1 MIDSIFEQS
10 ISLYISVI
18 INVFAGIYVWNKILY
33 DKINLKDSKLYT
45 CFIILVILS
54 TANYIFANSFIRFLT
69 ATIFISL
76 VTSIIYN
83 VNIKKSFICTVIE
96 QILMLFSEI
105 VFTFVTIVIF
115 KLDAH
120 YLVSEVKGAL
130 VTNISISLICI
141 VLCNIKFVKKLYKKI
156 VNSFDLISSNV
167 LYMVIVFIIFS
178 MNIFL
183 LLVYSEISIMK
194 TLIINT
200 LFIIAYAF
208 ILYLVI
214 KEKSENVKY
223 KEQNKMLIDNLNEY
237 EKMLDY
243 QRVNNH
249 ENKNQ
254 LLVIRGMI
262 DKTNTK
268 ALEYLDE
275 VIKEKREDDE
285 GIYTS
290 ASIIPQGGLQG
301 LVYQKMLKMKEN
313 NITINLKVERKVRKI
328 NLDNLPSKTNYD
340 LCRAV
345 GIIIDNAIEENLNL
359 KEREILICMYI
370 LDEYLVIE
378 VSNKCSVIPDM
389 TRLDEK
395 GYTTKSNGHGYGLS
409 LLKEIVDS
417 NKNIINERSINKDIF
432 TQIIKIKK

>member
-1 MIDSIFEQS
+1 MMEKIISYILPCTINIFAV
-10 ISLYISVI
+10 LYIQKKMLNKKIKFSDYRVYLFTFLLIFSSILNFQFTVDFFRIAVSIVLIMVASSIIFNESIYKTFSSTILEQVIFFISELLCAVIFSLFKINIFYETNHNSFQAII
-18 INVFAGIYVWNKILY
+18 INL
-33 DKINLKDSKLYT
+33 
-45 CFIILVILS
+45 IISIVAL
-54 TANYIFANSFIRFLT
+54 
-69 ATIFISL
+69 
-76 VTSIIYN
+76 IIYN
-83 VNIKKSFICTVIE
+83 IGFVRNICIKIMKLLNNIDNVKKS
-96 QILMLFSEI
+96 L
-105 VFTFVTIVIF
+105 
-115 KLDAH
+115 
-120 YLVSEVKGAL
+120 
-130 VTNISISLICI
+130 I
-141 VLCNIKFVKKLYKKI
+141 VLIFFI
-156 VNSFDLISSNV
+156 TMNV
-167 LYMVIVFIIFS
+167 LLMFIYFKNENKYIVFINLF
-178 MNIFL
+178 F
-183 LLVYSEISIMK
+183 V
-194 TLIINT
+194 LIYGT
-200 LFIIAYAF
+200 IIYM
-208 ILYLVI
+208 LTN
-214 KEKSENVKY
+214 EKIQNVKY
-223 KEQNKMLIDNLNEY
+223 KKENEMLIDNLNEY

-254 LLVIRGMI
+254 LLVIQGMI

>member
-1 MIDSIFEQS
+1 MSKVLEYLIIEFLTYPVTIFLQGKIMNKKIKFDRIRFYIGVIIFTIMNYINFVIVDGFVSFFVCWMIMIISSSFIFDDKIDKVFYAVTIQQILYFISELILSVLLEIINNIFAENQLTLNSIF
-10 ISLYISVI
+10 LNLLVVI
-18 INVFAGIYVWNKILY
+18 IAILLFFVPMVKSTIKKITKFFDRLTGIVKYILVLFFIITLNILLMGMYYNSGNKILM
-33 DKINLKDSKLYT
+33 IANIF
-45 CFIILVILS
+45 FIIV
-54 TANYIFANSFIRFLT
+54 YSFIIYQFL
-69 ATIFISL
+69 
-76 VTSIIYN
+76 N
-83 VNIKKSFICTVIE
+83 
-96 QILMLFSEI
+96 
-105 VFTFVTIVIF
+105 
-115 KLDAH
+115 
-120 YLVSEVKGAL
+120 
-130 VTNISISLICI
+130 
-141 VLCNIKFVKKLYKKI
+141 
-156 VNSFDLISSNV
+156 
-167 LYMVIVFIIFS
+167 
-178 MNIFL
+178 
-183 LLVYSEISIMK
+183 
-194 TLIINT
+194 
-200 LFIIAYAF
+200 
-208 ILYLVI
+208 
-214 KEKSENVKY
+214 EKSENIKY

-254 LLVIRGMI
+254 LLVIQGMI

-301 LVYQKMLKMKEN
+301 LIYQKMLKMKEN
-313 NITINLKVERKVRKI
+313 NIIINLKVERKVRKI
-328 NLDNLPSKTNYD
+328 NFDDLPSKTNYD

>member
-1 MIDSIFEQS
+1 MMEKIISYIITAIITYPIALYMHSKMLGIKLELKNKNTYIGIIIF
-10 ISLYISVI
+10 
-18 INVFAGIYVWNKILY
+18 VFFNLLNYMYVDGFVRFLIC
-33 DKINLKDSKLYT
+33 S
-45 CFIILVILS
+45 IILVISSNIIFRENITKVFSVVIFQQVIYFLS
-54 TANYIFANSFIRFLT
+54 ELIFF
-69 ATIFISL
+69 
-76 VTSIIYN
+76 
-83 VNIKKSFICTVIE
+83 
-96 QILMLFSEI
+96 
-105 VFTFVTIVIF
+105 IVILKLNTDISTF
-115 KLDAH
+115 K
-120 YLVSEVKGAL
+120 SGFG
-130 VTNISISLICI
+130 LII
-141 VLCNIKFVKKLYKKI
+141 
-156 VNSFDLISSNV
+156 SNV
-167 LYMVIVFIIFS
+167 IIDIFS
-178 MNIFL
+178 ILIYSLPFLKKFLKLAIVRVSKLNILYRYSIL
-183 LLVYSEISIMK
+183 LIFVITLNVLLMSMYAEIGNRRL
-194 TLIINT
+194 LIINMI
-200 LFIIAYAF
+200 FIFVYGIIIF
-208 ILYLVI
+208 HSIF
-214 KEKSENVKY
+214 EKRENIRF
-223 KEQNKMLIDNLNEY
+223 KEQNKLLIDNLNEY

-243 QRVNNH
+243 QRVSNH

-254 LLVIRGMI
+254 LLVIQGMI

-275 VIKEKREDDE
+275 IIKEKREDDE

>member
-1 MIDSIFEQS
+1 MFSVVIFQQVIYFLSELIFFIVILKLNTD
-10 ISLYISVI
+10 ISTFKSGFGLIISNVI
-18 INVFAGIYVWNKILY
+18 IDIFSILIYSLPFLKKFLKLAIVRVSKLNILY
-33 DKINLKDSKLYT
+33 RYS
-45 CFIILVILS
+45 ILLIFVITL
-54 TANYIFANSFIRFLT
+54 
-69 ATIFISL
+69 
-76 VTSIIYN
+76 
-83 VNIKKSFICTVIE
+83 
-96 QILMLFSEI
+96 
-105 VFTFVTIVIF
+105 
-115 KLDAH
+115 
-120 YLVSEVKGAL
+120 
-130 VTNISISLICI
+130 
-141 VLCNIKFVKKLYKKI
+141 
-156 VNSFDLISSNV
+156 NV
-167 LYMVIVFIIFS
+167 LLMS
-178 MNIFL
+178 M
-183 LLVYSEISIMK
+183 YDEIGNRRL
-194 TLIINT
+194 LIINMI
-200 LFIIAYAF
+200 FIFVYGIIIF
-208 ILYLVI
+208 HSIF
-214 KEKSENVKY
+214 EKSENIRF

-254 LLVIRGMI
+254 LLVIQGMI

>member
-1 MIDSIFEQS
+1 MMEIFKFYLLP
-10 ISLYISVI
+10 SLVNFVGIIYVQHLVLNQKVYLNKSRVYVGLITFLIFNILGYIYVDGFLRMVTNTLLIIFVSWIVFNNNINKTVGAVI
-18 INVFAGIYVWNKILY
+18 IEQVIYFFSELFVAIVLNIFKVSSSTIQQNYFSFLLVNVIISIISIILC
-33 DKINLKDSKLYT
+33 KINLIKKVVNKLLNMLNSITSMKKYILILFL
-45 CFIILVILS
+45 FITL
-54 TANYIFANSFIRFLT
+54 NFL
-69 ATIFISL
+69 IM
-76 VTSIIYN
+76 IIYY
-83 VNIKKSFICTVIE
+83 E
-96 QILMLFSEI
+96 P
-105 VFTFVTIVIF
+105 
-115 KLDAH
+115 
-120 YLVSEVKGAL
+120 
-130 VTNISISLICI
+130 
-141 VLCNIKFVKKLYKKI
+141 
-156 VNSFDLISSNV
+156 SNK
-167 LYMVIVFIIFS
+167 YI
-178 MNIFL
+178 
-183 LLVYSEISIMK
+183 
-194 TLIINT
+194 LIINFG
-200 LFIIAYAF
+200 FIIMYSA
-208 ILYLVI
+208 LN
-214 KEKSENVKY
+214 EKSENVKY

-254 LLVIRGMI
+254 LLVIQGMI

-275 VIKEKREDDE
+275 IIKEKREDDE

>member
-1 MIDSIFEQS
+1 MSKVLEYLIIEFLTYPVTIFLQGKIMNKKIKFDRIRFYIGVIMFTIMNYINFVIVDGFVSFFVCWMIMIISSSFIFDDKIDKVFYAVTIQQILYFISELILSVLLEIINNIFAENQLTLNSIF
-10 ISLYISVI
+10 LNLLVVI
-18 INVFAGIYVWNKILY
+18 IAILLFFVPMVKSTIKKITKFFDRLTGIVKYILVLFFIITLNILLMGMYYNSGNKILM
-33 DKINLKDSKLYT
+33 IANIF
-45 CFIILVILS
+45 FIIV
-54 TANYIFANSFIRFLT
+54 YSFIIYQFL
-69 ATIFISL
+69 
-76 VTSIIYN
+76 N
-83 VNIKKSFICTVIE
+83 
-96 QILMLFSEI
+96 
-105 VFTFVTIVIF
+105 
-115 KLDAH
+115 
-120 YLVSEVKGAL
+120 
-130 VTNISISLICI
+130 
-141 VLCNIKFVKKLYKKI
+141 
-156 VNSFDLISSNV
+156 
-167 LYMVIVFIIFS
+167 
-178 MNIFL
+178 
-183 LLVYSEISIMK
+183 
-194 TLIINT
+194 
-200 LFIIAYAF
+200 
-208 ILYLVI
+208 
-214 KEKSENVKY
+214 EKSENIKY

-254 LLVIRGMI
+254 LLVIQGMI

-301 LVYQKMLKMKEN
+301 LIYQKMLKMKEN
-313 NITINLKVERKVRKI
+313 NIIINLKVERKVRKI
-328 NLDNLPSKTNYD
+328 NFDDLPSKTNYD

>member
-1 MIDSIFEQS
+1 MIEAFKFYLLP
-10 ISLYISVI
+10 SLINFFGVTYIQ
-18 INVFAGIYVWNKILY
+18 GKILNRKISY
-33 DKINLKDSKLYT
+33 KNIKFYIALFVFLIFNILGYVYINGFLRFVSNTIIIIITSYLIYKDKINK
-45 CFIILVILS
+45 IIEAV
-54 TANYIFANSFIRFLT
+54 
-69 ATIFISL
+69 
-76 VTSIIYN
+76 
-83 VNIKKSFICTVIE
+83 VIE
-96 QILMLFSEI
+96 QIIYFFSEFVVASI
-105 VFTFVTIVIF
+105 VYILNLNFNLMSNNLLCFSFINLLITTIAILIYYIPIVRKFIYKIIIYF
-115 KLDAH
+115 
-120 YLVSEVKGAL
+120 E
-130 VTNISISLICI
+130 SISSVIKYLLIFI
-141 VLCNIKFVKKLYKKI
+141 F
-156 VNSFDLISSNV
+156 LISLNFLIMLIYYKINSN
-167 LYMVIVFIIFS
+167 YI
-178 MNIFL
+178 
-183 LLVYSEISIMK
+183 
-194 TLIINT
+194 LIIDFG
-200 LFIIAYAF
+200 FITIYSV
-208 ILYLVI
+208 ILYSAL
-214 KEKSENVKY
+214 KEKSENIKY

-243 QRVNNH
+243 QRVSNH

-254 LLVIRGMI
+254 LLVIQGMI

-275 VIKEKREDDE
+275 IIKEKREDDE

>member
-1 MIDSIFEQS
+1 MSKVLEYLIIEFLTYPVTIFLQGKIMNKKIKFDRIHFYIGIIIFTIMNYINFVIVDGFVSFFVCWMIMIISSSFIFDDKIDKVFYAVTIQQILYFISELILSVLLEVINNIFAENQLTLNSIF
-10 ISLYISVI
+10 LNLLVVI
-18 INVFAGIYVWNKILY
+18 IAILLFFVPMVKSTIKKITKFFDRLTGIVKYILVLFFIITLNILLMGMYYNSGNKILM
-33 DKINLKDSKLYT
+33 IANIF
-45 CFIILVILS
+45 FIIV
-54 TANYIFANSFIRFLT
+54 YSFIIYQFL
-69 ATIFISL
+69 
-76 VTSIIYN
+76 N
-83 VNIKKSFICTVIE
+83 
-96 QILMLFSEI
+96 
-105 VFTFVTIVIF
+105 
-115 KLDAH
+115 
-120 YLVSEVKGAL
+120 
-130 VTNISISLICI
+130 
-141 VLCNIKFVKKLYKKI
+141 
-156 VNSFDLISSNV
+156 
-167 LYMVIVFIIFS
+167 
-178 MNIFL
+178 
-183 LLVYSEISIMK
+183 
-194 TLIINT
+194 
-200 LFIIAYAF
+200 
-208 ILYLVI
+208 
-214 KEKSENVKY
+214 EKSENIKY
-223 KEQNKMLIDNLNEY
+223 KEQNKMLIENLNEY

-254 LLVIRGMI
+254 LLVIQGMI

-275 VIKEKREDDE
+275 IIKEKREDDE

-378 VSNKCSVIPDM
+378 VSNKCSIIPDM

>member
-1 MIDSIFEQS
+1 MIEKIISYILPCTINIFAVLYIQKSILNKKINFKDYRLYTGGIALLILSILNYIFVTGFIRFIVSFVITTVLVTFIFREKISNIFGSTVLEQIILFLSELLCAIICLIFKVNILTITENNFLNLLITNIIISTIAIILYNIKFISKLCNKIFEKLNLLDTTNKNILVLILFITLNILLMLIYS
-10 ISLYISVI
+10 TSENKNIVI
-18 INVFAGIYVWNKILY
+18 IN
-33 DKINLKDSKLYT
+33 
-45 CFIILVILS
+45 IIFMFV
-54 TANYIFANSFIRFLT
+54 Y
-69 ATIFISL
+69 ATIIHS
-76 VTSIIYN
+76 
-83 VNIKKSFICTVIE
+83 
-96 QILMLFSEI
+96 
-105 VFTFVTIVIF
+105 
-115 KLDAH
+115 
-120 YLVSEVKGAL
+120 AL
-130 VTNISISLICI
+130 N
-141 VLCNIKFVKKLYKKI
+141 
-156 VNSFDLISSNV
+156 
-167 LYMVIVFIIFS
+167 
-178 MNIFL
+178 
-183 LLVYSEISIMK
+183 
-194 TLIINT
+194 
-200 LFIIAYAF
+200 
-208 ILYLVI
+208 
-214 KEKSENVKY
+214 EKSENIKY

-254 LLVIRGMI
+254 LLVIQGMI

>member
-1 MIDSIFEQS
+1 MMEKFVYYLIPNFINFLGITYIQS
-10 ISLYISVI
+10 
-18 INVFAGIYVWNKILY
+18 KILNK
-33 DKINLKDSKLYT
+33 KINFNKSNTYIGIFL
-45 CFIILVILS
+45 FLVLNEF
-54 TANYIFANSFIRFLT
+54 NYIYITGFIRFVINTIIIVLT
-69 ATIFISL
+69 AYIIFKDNIDKIFIAVLLEQVIYFFSEFISVALLVLAGINPEKLNNNLTVFIVLNIVISIVSISFFIIPIIKKIINNAISYLSNISSIRKYVLALIFLITLNVLLVFLYFFDNKYIILINTIF
-76 VTSIIYN
+76 VVIY
-83 VNIKKSFICTVIE
+83 
-96 QILMLFSEI
+96 
-105 VFTFVTIVIF
+105 
-115 KLDAH
+115 
-120 YLVSEVKGAL
+120 AL
-130 VTNISISLICI
+130 
-141 VLCNIKFVKKLYKKI
+141 
-156 VNSFDLISSNV
+156 
-167 LYMVIVFIIFS
+167 
-178 MNIFL
+178 
-183 LLVYSEISIMK
+183 IMY
-194 TLIINT
+194 
-200 LFIIAYAF
+200 IA
-208 ILYLVI
+208 LN
-214 KEKSENVKY
+214 EKSENIKY

-254 LLVIRGMI
+254 LLVIQGMI

>member
-1 MIDSIFEQS
+1 MIEKIISYILPCTITIFAV
-10 ISLYISVI
+10 LYIQKKMLNKKIKFSNYRVYLFTFLLIFSSILNFQFISGFFRIMVSI
-18 INVFAGIYVWNKILY
+18 ILITVSCAYIFDESIYKTFSSTILEQMIFY
-33 DKINLKDSKLYT
+33 ISELLCAIIFYLFKINILDETISGHFGTLYINL
-45 CFIILVILS
+45 IISVMALVI
-54 TANYIFANSFIRFLT
+54 YKIK
-69 ATIFISL
+69 L
-76 VTSIIYN
+76 VRNICTNIMNLLNNID
-83 VNIKKSFICTVIE
+83 NIKK
-96 QILMLFSEI
+96 LL
-105 VFTFVTIVIF
+105 
-115 KLDAH
+115 
-120 YLVSEVKGAL
+120 
-130 VTNISISLICI
+130 I
-141 VLCNIKFVKKLYKKI
+141 VLIFFSTMNILLMFIYFKNENRY
-156 VNSFDLISSNV
+156 
-167 LYMVIVFIIFS
+167 IVFI
-178 MNIFL
+178 N
-183 LLVYSEISIMK
+183 
-194 TLIINT
+194 
-200 LFIIAYAF
+200 LFF
-208 ILYLVI
+208 ILIYGAIIYMFANEKYLNI
-214 KEKSENVKY
+214 KY
-223 KEQNKMLIDNLNEY
+223 KKENEILIENLNEY

-254 LLVIRGMI
+254 LLVIQGMI

-389 TRLDEK
+389 TKLDEK

>member
-1 MIDSIFEQS
+1 MIENMIGYILPCLINMVTVFYVATSILGKKVKLKNYKTYVGILLLLIFGIFNYFFINNFVRFFTLSIF
-10 ISLYISVI
+10 ITVIMIYVYKTDIKRTFISV
-18 INVFAGIYVWNKILY
+18 VM
-33 DKINLKDSKLYT
+33 
-45 CFIILVILS
+45 
-54 TANYIFANSFIRFLT
+54 
-69 ATIFISL
+69 
-76 VTSIIYN
+76 
-83 VNIKKSFICTVIE
+83 E
-96 QILMLFSEI
+96 QTLM
-105 VFTFVTIVIF
+105 
-115 KLDAH
+115 
-120 YLVSEVKGAL
+120 LVSEIIFTLITIIVLNINVEYLIMEIKGAIM
-130 VTNISISLICI
+130 TNIGISLICVILSNLNI
-141 VLCNIKFVKKLYKKI
+141 VKSNIKKFITIFENIPTKFVYT
-156 VNSFDLISSNV
+156 LILFAVFTMNV
-167 LYMVIVFIIFS
+167 VLILF
-178 MNIFL
+178 
-183 LLVYSEISIMK
+183 YSEISV
-194 TLIINT
+194 TSLFIINT
-200 LFIIAYAF
+200 VFIVCYTI
-208 ILYLVI
+208 IVI
-214 KEKSENVKY
+214 VALNEKSENVKY

-254 LLVIRGMI
+254 LLVIQGMI

-370 LDEYLVIE
+370 LDEYFVIE

>member
-1 MIDSIFEQS
+1 MMEKIISYILPCTINIFAV
-10 ISLYISVI
+10 LYIQKKML
-18 INVFAGIYVWNKILY
+18 NKKIKFSDYRLY
-33 DKINLKDSKLYT
+33 LG
-45 CFIILVILS
+45 IILLILLNILDYTFIS
-54 TANYIFANSFIRFLT
+54 GFIRFLMSFIVIVLLSNF
-69 ATIFISL
+69 IFREKISNIFGSTVL
-76 VTSIIYN
+76 EQIILFLSELLCAIICLIFK
-83 VNIKKSFICTVIE
+83 VNI
-96 QILMLFSEI
+96 L
-105 VFTFVTIVIF
+105 TITENNFLNLLI
-115 KLDAH
+115 
-120 YLVSEVKGAL
+120 
-130 VTNISISLICI
+130 TNIIISTIAIILY
-141 VLCNIKFVKKLYKKI
+141 NIKFISKLCNKI
-156 VNSFDLISSNV
+156 FEKLNLLDTTNKNILVLILFITLNILLMLIYSTSENKNI
-167 LYMVIVFIIFS
+167 VIINIIF
-178 MNIFL
+178 MF
-183 LLVYSEISIMK
+183 VYA
-194 TLIINT
+194 TIIHSALN
-200 LFIIAYAF
+200 
-208 ILYLVI
+208 
-214 KEKSENVKY
+214 EKSENIKY

-254 LLVIRGMI
+254 LSVIQGMI

-370 LDEYLVIE
+370 LDECLVIE

>member
-1 MIDSIFEQS
+1 MMEKI
-10 ISLYISVI
+10 ISYIITAI
-18 INVFAGIYVWNKILY
+18 ITYPIILFMHSKMLQVKVNLKNKNVYIGIIMFVFFNLLNYIYVDGFVRFLM
-33 DKINLKDSKLYT
+33 SS
-45 CFIILVILS
+45 IILVISSNIIFKENITKVFSVVIFQQVIYFLS
-54 TANYIFANSFIRFLT
+54 ELIFF
-69 ATIFISL
+69 
-76 VTSIIYN
+76 
-83 VNIKKSFICTVIE
+83 
-96 QILMLFSEI
+96 
-105 VFTFVTIVIF
+105 IVILKLNTDISKF
-115 KLDAH
+115 K
-120 YLVSEVKGAL
+120 SGFG
-130 VTNISISLICI
+130 LI
-141 VLCNIKFVKKLYKKI
+141 F
-156 VNSFDLISSNV
+156 SNV
-167 LYMVIVFIIFS
+167 IIDIFS
-178 MNIFL
+178 ILIYSLPFLKKFLKLAIVHVSKLNILYRYSIL
-183 LLVYSEISIMK
+183 LIFVITLNVLLMSMYAEIGNRRL
-194 TLIINT
+194 LIINMI
-200 LFIIAYAF
+200 FIFVY
-208 ILYLVI
+208 VI
-214 KEKSENVKY
+214 IIFHSIFEKSENIRF

-254 LLVIRGMI
+254 LLVIQGMI

>member
-1 MIDSIFEQS
+1 MIEKMIGYILPCLINMVTVFYVATSILGKKVKLKNYKTYVGILLLLIFGIFNYFFINNFVRFFTLSIF
-10 ISLYISVI
+10 ITVIMIYVYKTDIKRTFISV
-18 INVFAGIYVWNKILY
+18 VM
-33 DKINLKDSKLYT
+33 
-45 CFIILVILS
+45 
-54 TANYIFANSFIRFLT
+54 
-69 ATIFISL
+69 
-76 VTSIIYN
+76 
-83 VNIKKSFICTVIE
+83 E
-96 QILMLFSEI
+96 QTLM
-105 VFTFVTIVIF
+105 
-115 KLDAH
+115 
-120 YLVSEVKGAL
+120 LVSEIIFTLITIIVLNINVEYLIMEIKGAIM
-130 VTNISISLICI
+130 TNIGISLICVILSNFNI
-141 VLCNIKFVKKLYKKI
+141 VKSNIKKFITIFENIPTKFVYT
-156 VNSFDLISSNV
+156 LILFVVFTMNV
-167 LYMVIVFIIFS
+167 VLILF
-178 MNIFL
+178 
-183 LLVYSEISIMK
+183 YSEISV
-194 TLIINT
+194 TSLFIINT
-200 LFIIAYAF
+200 VFIVCYTI
-208 ILYLVI
+208 IVI
-214 KEKSENVKY
+214 VALNEKSENVKY

-254 LLVIRGMI
+254 LLVIQGMI

-370 LDEYLVIE
+370 LDEYFVIE

-409 LLKEIVDS
+409 LLREIVDS

>member
-1 MIDSIFEQS
+1 MIEKIISYILPCTINIFAVLYIQKSILNKKINFKDYRLYTGGIALLILSILNYIFVTGFIRFIVSFVITTVLVTFIFREKISNIFGSTVLEQIILFLSELLCAIICLIFKVNILTITENNFLNLLITNIIISTIAIILYNIKFISKLCNKIFEKLNLLDTTNKNILVLILFITLNILLMLIYS
-10 ISLYISVI
+10 TSENKNIVI
-18 INVFAGIYVWNKILY
+18 IN
-33 DKINLKDSKLYT
+33 
-45 CFIILVILS
+45 IIFMFV
-54 TANYIFANSFIRFLT
+54 Y
-69 ATIFISL
+69 ATIIHS
-76 VTSIIYN
+76 
-83 VNIKKSFICTVIE
+83 
-96 QILMLFSEI
+96 
-105 VFTFVTIVIF
+105 
-115 KLDAH
+115 
-120 YLVSEVKGAL
+120 AL
-130 VTNISISLICI
+130 N
-141 VLCNIKFVKKLYKKI
+141 
-156 VNSFDLISSNV
+156 
-167 LYMVIVFIIFS
+167 
-178 MNIFL
+178 
-183 LLVYSEISIMK
+183 
-194 TLIINT
+194 
-200 LFIIAYAF
+200 
-208 ILYLVI
+208 
-214 KEKSENVKY
+214 EKSENIKY

-254 LLVIRGMI
+254 LLVIQGMI

-275 VIKEKREDDE
+275 IIKEKREDDE

>member
-1 MIDSIFEQS
+1 MMETFKFYLLPSLINFVGAVYLQHKILNRKIDFKKTN
-10 ISLYISVI
+10 LYICLVLFLIFNILIYLYVDGILRMVTNTIILLVLSYVIFHENLNTVSGAIIIQQILLFFSELFVAVILKVFNIDINLIKSIHLYFILENLLVIVISILLYKIPVVNKLITKIIINLNKIKQIKKYVFVI
-18 INVFAGIYVWNKILY
+18 ILFATLNVLI
-33 DKINLKDSKLYT
+33 
-45 CFIILVILS
+45 
-54 TANYIFANSFIRFLT
+54 
-69 ATIFISL
+69 
-76 VTSIIYN
+76 
-83 VNIKKSFICTVIE
+83 SFICFPKNDFSMI
-96 QILMLFSEI
+96 ILNLIFI
-105 VFTFVTIVIF
+105 FV
-115 KLDAH
+115 
-120 YLVSEVKGAL
+120 Y
-130 VTNISISLICI
+130 
-141 VLCNIKFVKKLYKKI
+141 
-156 VNSFDLISSNV
+156 
-167 LYMVIVFIIFS
+167 VFI
-178 MNIFL
+178 M
-183 LLVYSEISIMK
+183 Y
-194 TLIINT
+194 
-200 LFIIAYAF
+200 IA
-208 ILYLVI
+208 LN
-214 KEKSENVKY
+214 EKSENVKY
-223 KEQNKMLIDNLNEY
+223 KEQNKMLLDNLNEY

-254 LLVIRGMI
+254 LLVIQGMI

-378 VSNKCSVIPDM
+378 VSNKCSIIPDM